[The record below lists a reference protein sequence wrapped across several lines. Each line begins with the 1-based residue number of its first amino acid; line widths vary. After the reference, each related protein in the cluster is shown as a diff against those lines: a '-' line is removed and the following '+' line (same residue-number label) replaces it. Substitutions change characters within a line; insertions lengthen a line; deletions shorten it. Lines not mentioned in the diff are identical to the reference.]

1 MKKFYVFA
9 VAALVALSVSAVA
22 FAEEAPAPDKPAPTE
37 GPDKPAPFHVGQN
50 DTDKPVPTGE
60 PAPKPE

>member
-37 GPDKPAPFHVGQN
+37 GPAPFHVGQN
-50 DTDKPVPTGE
+50 DTDKPVPTEE